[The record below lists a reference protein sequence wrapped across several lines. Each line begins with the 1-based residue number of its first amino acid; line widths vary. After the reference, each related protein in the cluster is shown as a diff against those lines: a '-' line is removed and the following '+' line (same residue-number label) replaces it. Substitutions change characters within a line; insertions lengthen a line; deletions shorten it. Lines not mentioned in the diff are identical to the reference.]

1 MFEFLFI
8 DLDDTVLDFKM
19 QEDTAIRKTLL
30 EVGIEPTQQVCDRY
44 SRINKEHWKRM
55 EIGEITRD
63 QVLHGRFRVLFDE
76 LGIQGDSR
84 QTALNYMEHLSDG
97 HFFLPGA
104 EEALAS
110 LSKKYRLF
118 LASNGTAR
126 VQEKRLKSAG
136 IGKYFEAIFISQTI
150 GVNKPNKGFFDFC
163 FASIPGFD
171 PKKAMIVGDSPSSD
185 ILGGINAGIATC
197 WVNPNRRKGREAI
210 KADYQIESLAQLEA
224 LLEQI
229 G

>member
-19 QEDTAIRKTLL
+19 QEDAAIRKTLQ
-30 EVGIEPTQQVCDRY
+30 EAGIEPTQAVCDRY
-44 SRINKEHWKRM
+44 SQINKEHWKRM
-55 EIGEITRD
+55 ETGQITRD
-63 QVLHGRFRVLFDE
+63 QVLHGRFQVLFEE
-76 LGIQGDSR
+76 LGIQSDSR
-84 QTALNYMEHLSDG
+84 QTALNYMEHLSEG
-97 HFFLPGA
+97 HYFLPGA
-104 EEALAS
+104 EEALLS
-110 LSKKYRLF
+110 LSKKFRLF

-126 VQEKRLKSAG
+126 VQEKRLESAG

-150 GVNKPNKGFFDFC
+150 GINKPNKGFFDYC
-163 FASIPGFD
+163 FAAIPGFD

-197 WVNPNRRKGREAI
+197 WVNPNHRKGREDI
-210 KADYQIESLAQLEA
+210 KADYEIESLAQLEE
-224 LLEQI
+224 LLEKI